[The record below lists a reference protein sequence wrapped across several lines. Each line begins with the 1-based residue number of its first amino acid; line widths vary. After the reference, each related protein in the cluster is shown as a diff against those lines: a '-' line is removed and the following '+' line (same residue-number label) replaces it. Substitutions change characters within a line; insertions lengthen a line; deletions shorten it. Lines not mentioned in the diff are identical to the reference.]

1 MMEQKL
7 SIQETADRTGLSQDT
22 LRYYERIGLINPVQ
36 RTSSGHRRYSE
47 GDLAWIAF
55 LNRLR
60 ATGMPVRQM
69 QLYAALRRQGDATLP
84 ERRQMLET
92 HADEVQAR
100 ITELTQNWQAI
111 KDKIE
116 TYKQMEGETHE
127 S

>member
-7 SIQETADRTGLSQDT
+7 TIQETADRTGLSQDT

-36 RTSSGHRRYSE
+36 RTSSGHRRYGE

-69 QLYAALRRQGDATLP
+69 QLYAALRRQGDGTLP

-100 ITELTQNWQAI
+100 IAELTQNWQAI

-116 TYKQMEGETHE
+116 TYKQMERKTDE